1 MIKEIYKLKILM
13 IFLNKQIKTKIIK
26 ILVSKI
32 NLFQLKNRIKV
43 KYLKIIQMKKKAT
56 KKKIKIH
63 QI

>member
-1 MIKEIYKLKILM
+1 M
-13 IFLNKQIKTKIIK
+13 IFLNKQIKTQIIK

-32 NLFQLKNRIKV
+32 NLFQVKNRIKV
-43 KYLKIIQMKKKAT
+43 KYLKIKQMKKKAT

>member
-56 KKKIKIH
+56 KKTLP
-63 QI
+63 